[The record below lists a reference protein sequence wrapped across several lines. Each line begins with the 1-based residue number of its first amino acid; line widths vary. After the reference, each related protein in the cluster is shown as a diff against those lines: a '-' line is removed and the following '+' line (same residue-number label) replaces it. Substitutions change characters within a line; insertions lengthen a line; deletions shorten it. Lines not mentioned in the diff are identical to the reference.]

1 MSSTTLSDQ
10 LTSLKDKLAQSKAQ
24 INTRFFGQ
32 ERVVDQVLTTMLAG
46 GHAVWWVSR
55 VSGKP
60 VWLKQW
66 PPLWVFQMR
75 GFSSRQI

>member
-46 GHAVWWVSR
+46 SVHAR
-55 VSGKP
+55 FDADRYFG
-60 VWLKQW
+60 
-66 PPLWVFQMR
+66 R
-75 GFSSRQI
+75 